1 MRWNRREF
9 VGGTAAIAAA
19 WPALAS
25 AAKVAPFGAAPTE
38 RQMRWQRMETC
49 AFLHFTVNTF
59 TGREWGNGDEDPSV
73 FAPTD
78 FDADAIVADLK
89 AGGMKGV
96 ILTCKHHDGFCLWP
110 TKTTEHSIRNSKWMD
125 GKGDVVRSISDAAR
139 RQGLKFGVY
148 VSPWDRN
155 NAAYGTPA
163 YLPIYRAQITELLS
177 NYGPVF
183 EVWFD
188 GANGGDGFYGGAKE
202 KRTIDK
208 HSFYGWPE
216 TWALVRRLQ
225 PDAVLFSDAG
235 PDIRWVG
242 NERGEAGE
250 NCWATITPQGEH
262 GGPAS
267 PGDVD
272 TKRNNEGTAGGAV
285 WMPAECDV
293 SIRPGW
299 FYHSEEDAKV
309 KTPDQLVALYEKSVG
324 RGAGLLLN
332 LPPDR
337 RGRIAT
343 ADAASLKAFHRRIE
357 RTFASNLLRGA
368 ALRASGM
375 PGSPYRPA
383 HLTDGDPDTFWTAL
397 HGTGEASVTAIF
409 RQPAQVN
416 VLRMREAIGLGQR
429 VRRWVLETK
438 SADGAWTKIA
448 EDESVGN
455 CRIVRL
461 AQPVTTTG
469 LRLRIV
475 EAAAPVALSEWGA
488 YFDQTASA

>member
-1 MRWNRREF
+1 MQWNRRDF
-9 VGGTAAIAAA
+9 LAASLAAGVA
-19 WPALAS
+19 PRTAS
-25 AAKVAPFGAAPTE
+25 AHAETPKPFGVIPAE
-38 RQMRWQRMETC
+38 RQLRWQRMETC

-59 TGREWGNGDEDPSV
+59 TGHEWGLGDEDPNI

-78 FDADAIVADLK
+78 FDADAIISDLK

-110 TKTTEHSIRNSKWMD
+110 TKTTGHSIAQSKWMS
-125 GKGDVVRSISDAAR
+125 GKGDVVRTISDAAR
-139 RQGLKFGVY
+139 KQGMKFGVY

-177 NYGPVF
+177 NYGPIT

-188 GANGGDGFYGGAKE
+188 GANGGDGFYGGARE

-208 HSFYGWPE
+208 LHYYGWPE

-225 PDAVLFSDAG
+225 PEAVIFSDTG

-250 NCWATITPQGEH
+250 NCWATITQQGEH

-267 PGDVD
+267 PGDVN
-272 TKRNNEGTAGGAV
+272 TRLNNSGTPDGSA

-293 SIRPGW
+293 SIRKGW
-299 FYHSEEDAKV
+299 FYHPEEDATV

-332 LPPDR
+332 LPPDK
-337 RGRIAT
+337 RGRIPA
-343 ADAASLKAFHRRIE
+343 ADAASIREFHARIE
-357 RTFASNLLRGA
+357 SAFANNLLKSASLNA
-368 ALRASGM
+368 ASL
-375 PGSPYRPA
+375 PGTRYRPTNLVDGNA
-383 HLTDGDPDTFWTAL
+383 DSFWAVLTTD
-397 HGTGEASVTAIF
+397 EAAVTANF
-409 RQPAQVN
+409 WQPVQIN
-416 VLRMREAIGLGQR
+416 LIRLREAIRLGQR
-429 VRRWVLETK
+429 VRRWVLETRVNEV
-438 SADGAWTKIA
+438 WTTLA
-448 EDESVGN
+448 RGESIGN
-455 CRIVRL
+455 CRIARL
-461 AQPVTTTG
+461 AQPALVSQ
-469 LRLRIV
+469 LRLRIA
-475 EAAAPVALSEWGA
+475 ESAAPPAISEWGVF
-488 YFDQTASA
+488 FDPAT